1 MVQYISQYWHPTAAQ
16 LVVLG
21 LAAPPLLFWNG
32 RAACGSFVAGA
43 ICALVPQAYFALRMA
58 QATKLSA
65 ARAARLGLAA
75 EGGKFLLS
83 AVFFALVFAVLKP
96 AYPGLVFLGFGVL
109 WFAQMIATIAALRAR

>member
-1 MVQYISQYWHPTAAQ
+1 M
-16 LVVLG
+16 
-21 LAAPPLLFWNG
+21 
-32 RAACGSFVAGA
+32 
-43 ICALVPQAYFALRMA
+43 PQAYFALRMA

-109 WFAQMIATIAALRAR
+109 WFAQMIATITALRAR